1 MMVDDLSTIKDIDIY
16 GYCDDKK
23 GNIEI
28 NFRVLEGG
36 NYRLMISER
45 DLKSMVK
52 FSKLGKLINK
62 GECDK

>member
-45 DLKSMVK
+45 D
-52 FSKLGKLINK
+52 
-62 GECDK
+62 